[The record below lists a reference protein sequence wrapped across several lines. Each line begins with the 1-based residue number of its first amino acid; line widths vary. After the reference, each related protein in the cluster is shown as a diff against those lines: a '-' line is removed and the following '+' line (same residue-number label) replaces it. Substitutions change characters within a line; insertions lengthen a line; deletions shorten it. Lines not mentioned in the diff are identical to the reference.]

1 MSEVIPKERL
11 TAFQRWEMASFD
23 DTENMPESQPRMA
36 AEALEQIHETAR
48 ASGYTEGYVAG
59 LAAGHAA
66 METERQALLSLVAGV
81 TSELGNVSH
90 VLAGNVLDLA
100 LELAKAMLRQAL
112 AVDPE
117 RILPVIRETLACLPS
132 VAQPAWLCLNPN
144 DIELVGRLMQD
155 ELTAMGWKLK
165 ADARIERGGCCIETA
180 TSEVDATNAVRWQKI
195 IRALGKESEWLA

>member
-23 DTENMPESQPRMA
+23 DAENMPESQPRMA
-36 AEALEQIHETAR
+36 AAALEQIHETAR
-48 ASGYTEGYVAG
+48 ASGYSEGYVAG

-66 METERQALLSLVAGV
+66 MEMERQALQSLVAGV
-81 TSELGNVSH
+81 SSELGNVSH

-132 VAQPAWLCLNPN
+132 VAQPAWLCLNPD

-165 ADARIERGGCCIETA
+165 ADVRIERGGCRIETA
-180 TSEVDATNAVRWQKI
+180 TSEVDATHAVRWQKI
-195 IRALGKESEWLA
+195 VKALGQESEWLA